1 MEAMFPV
8 EKKADWRR
16 KRKNRAGRMS
26 ERFRLRHI
34 GWLFE
39 EEDDEDDEGEATE
52 EAVVVSVNLAS
63 IWVVKSPRSGVRG
76 WGCGLGVGVGDGGL
90 FGLWKGVVRKLW
102 MRCSSWTQ
110 VSKVLQKTK

>member
-1 MEAMFPV
+1 MFPV

-39 EEDDEDDEGEATE
+39 EDEGETE
-52 EAVVVSVNLAS
+52 ETGVSVEAS
-63 IWVVKSPRSGVRG
+63 IWVDKSPWAGAR
-76 WGCGLGVGVGDGGL
+76 GLGVGVGDGRSGWW
-90 FGLWKGVVRKLW
+90 GAVRKLW
-102 MRCSSWTQ
+102 MWCSSWTQ

>member
-34 GWLFE
+34 AWLFFE
-39 EEDDEDDEGEATE
+39 EEVDEGETRAG
-52 EAVVVSVNLAS
+52 AVVSVNSAT
-63 IWVVKSPRSGVRG
+63 IWVVKSPWSGARG
-76 WGCGLGVGVGDGGL
+76 WGLGVGDGGG
-90 FGLWKGVVRKLW
+90 FGLWSGVARKLW